1 LIRRDQ
7 IFLLIER
14 NIMIEADLLSH
25 FKNLDD
31 PRVERTK
38 RYPLIEIIFLIIS
51 GTLSGCDGWKS
62 IRDFGLL
69 KLDWLREF
77 LPYENGIPVDDTLA
91 RVMRK
96 LDTKQ
101 FANCFTSWM
110 QSVMHATDG
119 DVIAIDGKTLRRS
132 YDKGSGKSAI
142 HMVSAWSSAN
152 GVVLGQ
158 EKTAEKSN
166 EITAIPELLNSLAI
180 KGCIV
185 SIDAMGCQKG
195 IAEQIIKQKGDY
207 LLALKGNQG
216 KLHEEVKFFFML
228 AKEGDFN
235 NIEHDFHEDT
245 DAGHGRIEVRKVY
258 AIDFEKYKKHVPS
271 GAVWKKLTS
280 LIMVETTRDGQGF
293 KTQDRRFYISSCEPS
308 AKRLLNATRK
318 HWGVEN
324 SLHWT
329 LDVTFREDESR
340 IRKEAAAENYAIFR
354 HIALNIIR
362 KNTSIQASV
371 KRKRQMAALD
381 DKVRTTLIREII

>member
-1 LIRRDQ
+1 
-7 IFLLIER
+7 
-14 NIMIEADLLSH
+14 MEADLLTH
-25 FKNLDD
+25 FNTLED
-31 PRVERTK
+31 PRVDRTK

-51 GTLSGCDGWKS
+51 ATISGCEGWKS

-69 KLDWLREF
+69 KLDWLRQY

-91 RVMRK
+91 RVMRR

-101 FANCFTSWM
+101 FANCFTNWI
-110 QSVMHATDG
+110 QSVTEATDG

-132 YDKGSGKSAI
+132 HDISADKSAI

-185 SIDAMGCQKG
+185 SIDAMGCQKD
-195 IAEQIIKQKGDY
+195 IAEKIIKQKGNY

-216 KLHEEVKFFFML
+216 DLHEEVSSFL
-228 AKEGDFN
+228 ITAKNDNFKN
-235 NIEHDFHEDT
+235 VEHDFYEDI
-245 DAGHGRIEVRKVY
+245 DAGHGRIEVRRAY
-258 AIDFEKYKKHVPS
+258 AIDFKKYKKHLPS
-271 GAVWKKLTS
+271 GSQWKKLTS
-280 LIMVETTRDGQGF
+280 VIMVETTREARDF
-293 KTQDRRFYISSCEPS
+293 KTKDKRFYISSCDAS
-308 AKRLLNATRK
+308 AEDLLNAARK

-340 IRKEAAAENYAIFR
+340 IRKDASPENYAIFR

-362 KNTSIQASV
+362 KDTSIEASV
-371 KRKRQMAALD
+371 KRKRHMAALND
-381 DKVRTTLIREII
+381 DVRSTMIQGII